1 MKRLLAYMF
10 LVLVLTFNFQSLTK
24 ADDIRDF
31 QIEGMSIGDSA
42 LDYYSITF
50 IKSAKK
56 YNCENGVYKSCKFFT
71 ARMGSKGIYTG
82 DIQLNFKKDDLNY
95 IIYSIGGTVRYLN
108 NINECYKKK
117 KEISFELEE
126 LFPKAKKRNIESA
139 HEADKTGKSRV
150 ESIYFDFSDGSI
162 ASVECY
168 DWTKEMG
175 YNDHLRISI
184 YEKEYSDWLNN
195 EAFN

>member
-1 MKRLLAYMF
+1 MNLNRIIILIF
-10 LVLVLTFNFQSLTK
+10 LIIFSLQSLSK
-24 ADDIRDF
+24 ADNIRDF
-31 QIEGMSIGDSA
+31 EIEGMSIGDSA
-42 LDYYSITF
+42 LDYYSIAF

-82 DIQLNFKKDDLNY
+82 DIQLNFKKDDPNY
-95 IIYSIGGTVRYLN
+95 EIYAIGGTVRYLN
-108 NINECYKKK
+108 NIKECYKKK
-117 KEISFELEE
+117 KEISFKLEE
-126 LFPKAKKRNIESA
+126 LFPKAKKRNLESA
-139 HEADKTGKSRV
+139 HVVDKTGKSRV
-150 ESIYFDFSDGSI
+150 ESTHFDFSDGSI
-162 ASVECY
+162 VSVECY

-184 YEKEYSDWLNN
+184 VENEYSDWLIN

>member
-1 MKRLLAYMF
+1 MKKLL
-10 LVLVLTFNFQSLTK
+10 LILILTLSFQSLSK

-31 QIEGMSIGDSA
+31 EIEGMSIGDSA
-42 LDYYSITF
+42 LDYYSIRF

-71 ARMGSKGIYTG
+71 TRMGSKGIYTG
-82 DIQLNFKKDDLNY
+82 DIQLNFKKDDPNY
-95 IIYSIGGTVRYLN
+95 EIYSIAGTIGYIN
-108 NINECYKKK
+108 NIKKCYKKK

-126 LFPKAKKRNIESA
+126 FFPNAKKRNRESA
-139 HEADKTGKSRV
+139 HLADKTGKSRV
-150 ESIYFDFSDGSI
+150 ESTYFDLSDGSI
-162 ASVECY
+162 VSVSCY

-184 YEKEYSDWLNN
+184 SPKEFSNWLTNK
-195 EAFN
+195 AYK